1 MKRNKIIGLLIIIL
15 VGFVSCNDDSD
26 NSTKLI
32 NQPILK
38 WGASIDEINSRM
50 KSFNLIESDAQN
62 LYFAGQGLEHAISYY
77 FVDGKLE
84 TALVTVCAENITQ
97 KALENLLN
105 SYTYLGEQNN
115 LSIYRQESAKT
126 LAVISMKQV
135 ENVDYYYI
143 GFSRTD

>member
-84 TALVTVCAENITQ
+84 TALVTVCAENITK

-115 LSIYRQESAKT
+115 LSIYCQESAKT